1 MDSFQATLFPG
12 LPPQRLLGP
21 IFKGHP
27 DDQAALGAVVLIG
40 RGVGRQWS
48 LVAALT
54 SELRVAPAKWGGKVN
69 VGSENHEAP
78 TLRAVEPR
86 K

>member
-54 SELRVAPAKWGGKVN
+54 SELRVTPSKWGGEVH
-69 VGSENHEAP
+69 VGPKEYQNS
-78 TLRAVEPR
+78 TLRAER
-86 K
+86 AWQ